1 MADLQAYIARSRR
14 QSTSARS
21 RAEMSG
27 CLTAHPRMTRREI
40 AVPAPDPR
48 KAIRALIGN
57 ILAPILEP
65 EPGKTL
71 PRGYVAKRRGD
82 RREGAGTGRV
92 ELMIVP
98 RAQLT
103 VTERAMHIR
112 RLRKTRKL
120 SKQSMA
126 FSEADALEA
135 ETIDFNIEWQPS
147 ADRAACR
154 TARARAMI
162 GRGLAQ
168 KSIDAGRL
176 TKLDAEEFSQTLEQI
191 GEGWFRQLALGV
203 RLGVPEA
210 LGLTRRQ
217 WSDRIGVTVR
227 SAAERR
233 GAVTELSAESLSNR
247 AIADVLGV
255 NDRTVRRDLAGP
267 AANAAPAQMP
277 QGGDTA
283 LAAANAAD
291 DISEAV
297 AYIVAAGDDVPE
309 RVKDAV
315 AAIDAFIRF
324 FVPIGSVAERLVN
337 TKSAN

>member
-1 MADLQAYIARSRR
+1 
-14 QSTSARS
+14 
-21 RAEMSG
+21 
-27 CLTAHPRMTRREI
+27 
-40 AVPAPDPR
+40 
-48 KAIRALIGN
+48 
-57 ILAPILEP
+57 
-65 EPGKTL
+65 
-71 PRGYVAKRRGD
+71 
-82 RREGAGTGRV
+82 
-92 ELMIVP
+92 
-98 RAQLT
+98 
-103 VTERAMHIR
+103 
-112 RLRKTRKL
+112 
-120 SKQSMA
+120 
-126 FSEADALEA
+126 
-135 ETIDFNIEWQPS
+135 
-147 ADRAACR
+147 
-154 TARARAMI
+154 MI

-168 KSIDAGRL
+168 KSIDAGSL

-233 GAVTELSAESLSNR
+233 GAVTELSAEGLSNR

-255 NDRTVRRDLAGP
+255 DDRTVRRDLAGPP

-277 QGGDTA
+277 QGDDTA

-315 AAIDAFIRF
+315 VAIDASIRF
-324 FVPIGSVAERLVN
+324 FRPYRFGGRKVGEYEKRKLTDWLIETICLMWSERAFWREKTSTEWGALEKQWRSLGVPLDELSGDGP
-337 TKSAN
+337 